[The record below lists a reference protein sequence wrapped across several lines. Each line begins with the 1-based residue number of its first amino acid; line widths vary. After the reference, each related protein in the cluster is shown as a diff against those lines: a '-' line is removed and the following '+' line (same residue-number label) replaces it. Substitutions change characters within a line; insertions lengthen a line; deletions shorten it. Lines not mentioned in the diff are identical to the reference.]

1 MNRNDLKINK
11 KCAGRNPLHI
21 NKNKA
26 CKIIS
31 FDVYYISLSFQ
42 ENNYHFIDAINK
54 KVHLFKTIDNSVYA
68 QQKKMNNH
76 AINN

>member
-1 MNRNDLKINK
+1 MNKNDLKINK

-31 FDVYYISLSFQ
+31 FDVYYISLSS
-42 ENNYHFIDAINK
+42 K
-54 KVHLFKTIDNSVYA
+54 KITTTLLMQVIKKIHLFKTIDNSVYA
-68 QQKKMNNH
+68 QQKKTEQSCNQ
-76 AINN
+76 